1 MEVPGTT
8 INCLYCQ
15 AVLSFSGLPAVRYA
29 DHLSQQH
36 RILFRQVSCAGRK
49 SAHKIQNKKLMKSG
63 LNCCSPHS
71 RMTSSRGQSKL
82 N

>member
-36 RILFRQVSCAGRK
+36 RILFRQVSCAGPK
-49 SAHKIQNKKLMKSG
+49 SAHKILKNLG
-63 LNCCSPHS
+63 A
-71 RMTSSRGQSKL
+71 SKGTETDEIWS
-82 N
+82 